1 METNLL
7 FGPPPA
13 TLERLLESSEFASL
27 ERVLSG
33 LTPAQAAAHWPGLPH
48 SIAEIAAHLLSNLRF
63 NLDLIEGR
71 QPPPRP
77 GWPSV
82 PEHAWP
88 GLVSDV
94 LAVHLQLQRCAQDP
108 EILAR
113 VIFPATDSEPGWTA
127 GYKLA
132 VNVGLHSAYHL
143 GQIVMLRQLLGAWPG
158 SHL

>member
-1 METNLL
+1 METNVL

-13 TLERLLESSEFASL
+13 TLERLLGYSEFASL

-33 LTPAQAAAHWPGLPH
+33 LAPVQAAARWPGLPH

-71 QPPPRP
+71 TPELRP
-77 GWPSV
+77 TWPTA

-94 LAVHLQLQRCAQDP
+94 LAVNLRLQRCVHDP
-108 EILAR
+108 EVLERI
-113 VIFPATDSEPGWTA
+113 IFPATNSEPGWTA

-143 GQIVMLRQLLGAWPG
+143 GQIVTLRQLLGAWPAPA
-158 SHL
+158 